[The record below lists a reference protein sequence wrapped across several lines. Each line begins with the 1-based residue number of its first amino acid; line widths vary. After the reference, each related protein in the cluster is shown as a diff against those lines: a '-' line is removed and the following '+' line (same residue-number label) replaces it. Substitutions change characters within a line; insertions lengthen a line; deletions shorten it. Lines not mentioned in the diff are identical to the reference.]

1 MAIKKFAIKKKPQNY
16 LLKRPPTPQKFHAK
30 SQKIKPAG
38 NKSGAL
44 E

>member
-1 MAIKKFAIKKKPQNY
+1 MAIKKIRHLKKTQNY
-16 LLKRPPTPQKFHAK
+16 LLNPPPPKFHGK